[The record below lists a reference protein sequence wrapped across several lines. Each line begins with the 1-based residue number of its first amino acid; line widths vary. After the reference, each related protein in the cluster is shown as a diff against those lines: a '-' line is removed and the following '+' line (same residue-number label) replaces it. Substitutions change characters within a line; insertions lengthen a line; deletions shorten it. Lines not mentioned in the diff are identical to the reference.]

1 MQVKWKEKTPPERLS
16 GGVSQAIKWKC
27 HLHEQGHAAQDG
39 AQSSA
44 DGDDADGNNVENS
57 ACFFCSINKKL
68 LDKMEKRTQ
77 FRYFTGQA
85 DVWKILIFDG

>member
-1 MQVKWKEKTPPERLS
+1 MNRATQHRMAPKV
-16 GGVSQAIKWKC
+16 G
-27 HLHEQGHAAQDG
+27 
-39 AQSSA
+39 A
-44 DGDDADGNNVENS
+44 DGDDADGNNVENF

-77 FRYFTGQA
+77 FLYFTGQA